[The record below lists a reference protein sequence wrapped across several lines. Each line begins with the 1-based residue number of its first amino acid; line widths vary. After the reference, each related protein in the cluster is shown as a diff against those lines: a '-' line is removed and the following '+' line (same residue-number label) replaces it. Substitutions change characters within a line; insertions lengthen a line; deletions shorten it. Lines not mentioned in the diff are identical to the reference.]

1 MPGWDVAIRDAI
13 SLSHLR
19 SLPQDITDRLI
30 RGATRLDAPAGK
42 RFIHE
47 GSASSMFLVVA
58 GLVRG
63 FLTSPSG
70 RQSTIRYAKPGELI
84 GTASLFISPHRAGAQ
99 ALTNAVLLAFN
110 VADMKHIAAK
120 DPRVG
125 MVLCSELAE
134 RLQNYFDQLYGT
146 EFGTLRQRVIRHL
159 LDLTAQTQQ
168 GPELVTAV
176 SQQSLADAVGSVREV
191 VARVLQTLRSEGLI
205 ATTPDG
211 IALLHPLRLHAE
223 AWARDL

>member
-1 MPGWDVAIRDAI
+1 MPGWDVAIGDAI

-84 GTASLFISPHRAGAQ
+84 GTASA
-99 ALTNAVLLAFN
+99 AVLATRAAIC
-110 VADMKHIAAK
+110 VAQFIK
-120 DPRVG
+120 DPNYKDN
-125 MVLCSELAE
+125 LKALKAADSYE
-134 RLQNYFDQLYGT
+134 RYTFVEKGGWDKMPGQKEASQDVSRACADGLEY
-146 EFGTLRQRVIRHL
+146 
-159 LDLTAQTQQ
+159 LTK
-168 GPELVTAV
+168 
-176 SQQSLADAVGSVREV
+176 
-191 VARVLQTLRSEGLI
+191 
-205 ATTPDG
+205 
-211 IALLHPLRLHAE
+211 
-223 AWARDL
+223 